1 MLDNFN
7 IGVIGLGTIGG
18 GVVKILQKDQ
28 KILRERAGV
37 GVTLKSVADIAPQQ
51 KAGIDY
57 DRFEML
63 DDAMKLINDDAIHIV
78 VELIGGVSP
87 AKKFIETALKN
98 KKHVVTANK
107 ELMAKHGKTL
117 IALAKENDVNLFY
130 EASSGG
136 GIPIINAL
144 TSALAANKYQK
155 IYGILNGTTNYILSK
170 MYSEGAEF
178 EAVLEEAKAL
188 GYAEADP
195 SSDVDGHDVAYKL
208 AILGSIA
215 FNCYF
220 EDEDVYREGITGI
233 SFRDIKIAKKFGYVI
248 KLVAIGIAH
257 GDEAVEL
264 RVHPVMVKR
273 DHPLASVNGS
283 FNAVYVEGENVGET
297 MFYGRGAG
305 EMPTASAIVG
315 DIITILRGAE
325 TKKTSTTLYFGGEK
339 KRVVPMGDIESKYYL
354 RVLVADQPGVLA
366 AISKA
371 FGDHNVSI
379 KTVEQADPVGDHAE
393 IVMMTHMVKESQM
406 QQAAK
411 DIEALSVVEKVCS
424 LIRIDL

>member
-1 MLDNFN
+1 
-7 IGVIGLGTIGG
+7 
-18 GVVKILQKDQ
+18 
-28 KILRERAGV
+28 
-37 GVTLKSVADIAPQQ
+37 
-51 KAGIDY
+51 
-57 DRFEML
+57 
-63 DDAMKLINDDAIHIV
+63 
-78 VELIGGVSP
+78 
-87 AKKFIETALKN
+87 
-98 KKHVVTANK
+98 
-107 ELMAKHGKTL
+107 
-117 IALAKENDVNLFY
+117 
-130 EASSGG
+130 
-136 GIPIINAL
+136 
-144 TSALAANKYQK
+144 
-155 IYGILNGTTNYILSK
+155 
-170 MYSEGAEF
+170 
-178 EAVLEEAKAL
+178 
-188 GYAEADP
+188 
-195 SSDVDGHDVAYKL
+195 
-208 AILGSIA
+208 
-215 FNCYF
+215 
-220 EDEDVYREGITGI
+220 
-233 SFRDIKIAKKFGYVI
+233 
-248 KLVAIGIAH
+248 
-257 GDEAVEL
+257 
-264 RVHPVMVKR
+264 MVKR